1 MGYLRVDCRAVV
13 FAHLVALPCPS
24 PVGDQQ
30 SRHENH
36 LDVNCPGVEQ
46 VARGLRTLY
55 RTRRVGSGAASLARI
70 LEQGLALDELVEM
83 TTSIER
89 GVQGESGGDQSQ
101 PTEGAAGRVAVPPSS
116 EFSVG
121 EGVAARRERGIPAEA
136 GKYSSS

>member
-1 MGYLRVDCRAVV
+1 M
-13 FAHLVALPCPS
+13 
-24 PVGDQQ
+24 
-30 SRHENH
+30 
-36 LDVNCPGVEQ
+36 
-46 VARGLRTLY
+46 
-55 RTRRVGSGAASLARI
+55 ARI

-83 TTSIER
+83 MKTSIEH